1 MTDSKLG
8 TISLFVKDRHNLAE
22 PINKILNAE
31 GRLILSRMGLNVEPK
46 CISDCLAIITLA
58 VCGSEEEL
66 NAFKGRLNEL
76 NGVSAVLNLMS

>member
-1 MTDSKLG
+1 MSNSKLG

-22 PINKILNAE
+22 PVNKILNAE
-31 GRLILSRMGLNVEPK
+31 GRLIMSRMGLNVEPK

-66 NAFKGRLNEL
+66 DAFKVKLNEL
-76 NGVSAVLNLMS
+76 DGVTAVLNLMS